1 VTRIVAGSLGGRTIA
16 VPPKGTRPTSDRVR
30 EAIFSRLE
38 HLDVLDGA
46 RVLDLYAGSG
56 ALGLEAASRGAA
68 SVTLVDSARPA
79 ADVARRNV
87 AGLGLTGVRVVAET
101 AERFAAALAGAASG
115 RGTGQRPGAASGGT
129 GALDL
134 VFLDPPYDLAED
146 ALAIVLTHLAAPA
159 VLADGAVVVVERSIR
174 TPEPAWPDGLAS
186 FARKDYGE
194 TAVYYAEPSDAEPSD
209 AEPSDAAPSE
219 AGPSDTAPSGAGPSD
234 SVGA

>member
-1 VTRIVAGSLGGRTIA
+1 MTRIVAGRFGGRSLQ

-30 EAIFSRLE
+30 EAIFSRLD

-68 SVTLVDSARPA
+68 EVVLVDANRRA

-87 AGLGLTGVRVVAET
+87 ATLGLQREVRVVADA
-101 AERFAAALAGAASG
+101 AERFAASAGTL
-115 RGTGQRPGAASGGT
+115 RF
-129 GALDL
+129 DV

-146 ALAIVLTHLAAPA
+146 ALTTVLAHLAAPG
-159 VLADGAVVVVERSIR
+159 VLAAGAVVVVERSTR
-174 TPEPAWPDGLAS
+174 SPEPTWPAGLEA

-194 TAVYYAEPSDAEPSD
+194 TAVHYAEPVDPD
-209 AEPSDAAPSE
+209 DPDDPVAPD
-219 AGPSDTAPSGAGPSD
+219 PGA
-234 SVGA
+234 